1 MPKLKDIRLLSGLPP
16 RSLTRIAERCRWTEH
31 AAGETVIQQADR
43 SNDVYF
49 LTKGK
54 AKAVIYSAGGKAV
67 AFRDIAAGDTFG
79 ELAALDG
86 APRSASIEATEDCTL
101 ASLAAADFWSVLDS
115 EPEMRRRL
123 FRQLVANIRS
133 LSDRVYEFS
142 TFAVAN
148 RIQAEL
154 LRLSRDGEIAG
165 GGAVVTPHPKH
176 TDIAERISTH
186 REAVAR
192 EFSRLRELGLI
203 DRQGD
208 TLVIKDTARLARMV
222 AEATGE

>member
-1 MPKLKDIRLLSGLPP
+1 MPRLKGIKLLDGLPP
-16 RSLTRIAERCRWTEH
+16 AALERIAARCLWSEH
-31 AAGETVIQQADR
+31 KAGGTLIQQADQ

-49 LTKGK
+49 LTAGR
-54 AKAVIYSAGGKAV
+54 AKAVIYSSNGKAV

-86 APRSASIEATEDCTL
+86 APRSASIEAIEDCTL
-101 ASLAAADFWSVLDS
+101 AALAATDFWNALDA

-154 LRLSRDGEIAG
+154 LRLSRGGENADGSAIVA
-165 GGAVVTPHPKH
+165 PHPKH
-176 TDIAERISTH
+176 ADIAERISTH

-208 TLVIKDTARLARMV
+208 VLVIKDTARLARMV